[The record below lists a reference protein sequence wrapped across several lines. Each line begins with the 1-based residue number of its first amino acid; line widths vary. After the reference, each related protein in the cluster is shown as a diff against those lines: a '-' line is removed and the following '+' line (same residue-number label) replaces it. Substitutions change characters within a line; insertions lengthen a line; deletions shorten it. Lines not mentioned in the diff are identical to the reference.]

1 MNLSFDVVGAAVEPY
16 AFVPTIM
23 LKLRITEADRVPVH
37 AIALK
42 CQIRI
47 EPQRRTYDPAES
59 ERLYE
64 VFGERRQW
72 GESLRPFLW
81 THVATTVTAFTGETT
96 VDLPVECTYD
106 FEVSGTKYLHSLDG
120 GDIPLVLLFNGTAFG
135 KGDGGFSIE
144 PVAWHEEATYRL
156 PVKVWRNVMDVYF
169 PNSGWLRMDRDTID
183 ALTRFKSKRALPT
196 WDQTIAQLLK
206 EAGEES

>member
-23 LKLRITEADRVPVH
+23 LKLRITEADGLPVH

-47 EPQRRTYDPAES
+47 EPQRRRYEPAES
-59 ERLYE
+59 DRLYE
-64 VFGERRQW
+64 VFGGSQQW
-72 GESLRPFLW
+72 GDSLRPFLW

-96 VDLPVECTYD
+96 VDLAVECTYD

-135 KGDGGFSIE
+135 KGEAGFSVE

-156 PVKVWRNVMDVYF
+156 PVKVWRDVMDVYF
-169 PNSGWLRMDRDTID
+169 PNSGWLRLDRDTID

-196 WDQTIAQLLK
+196 WDHTIAQLLK

>member
-1 MNLSFDVVGAAVEPY
+1 MNLSFEVVDAQPEPY
-16 AFVPTIM
+16 AFTPTIT
-23 LKLRITEADRVPVH
+23 LKLKVTEAAGLPVH

-47 EPQRRTYDPAES
+47 EPQRRKYEPVEA

-64 VFGERRQW
+64 IFGDTQRW
-72 GESLRPFLW
+72 GDSVRPFLW
-81 THVATTVTAFTGETT
+81 THVATMVTAFTGETI

-106 FEVSGTKYLHSLDG
+106 FEVSGTKYLHALEG

-135 KGDGGFSIE
+135 KSEAGFSVE

-156 PVKVWRNVMDVYF
+156 PVKVWRDVMDIYF
-169 PNSGWLRMDRDTID
+169 PNSGWLRVDRDTID
-183 ALTRFKSKRALPT
+183 ALTRFKAKRALPT
-196 WDQTIAQLLK
+196 WDHTVAQLLK

>member
-1 MNLSFDVVGAAVEPY
+1 MAIVDAQPEPY
-16 AFVPTIM
+16 AFTPTIT
-23 LKLRITEADRVPVH
+23 LKLKVTEAAGLPVH

-47 EPQRRTYDPAES
+47 EPQRRKYEPVEA

-64 VFGERRQW
+64 IFGDTQRW
-72 GESLRPFLW
+72 GDSVRPFLW
-81 THVATTVTAFTGETT
+81 THVATMVTAFTGETI

-106 FEVSGTKYLHSLDG
+106 FEVSGTKYLHALEG

-135 KGDGGFSIE
+135 KSEAGFSVE

-156 PVKVWRNVMDVYF
+156 PVKVWRDVMDIYF
-169 PNSGWLRMDRDTID
+169 PNSGWLRVDRDTID
-183 ALTRFKSKRALPT
+183 ALTRFKAKRALPT
-196 WDQTIAQLLK
+196 WDHTVAQLLK